1 MVPPFPMDLSVSKSN
16 EGDKKIFVGVL
27 RDISDCKSSELAM
40 ELANRERNLIL
51 NSAGEGIYGL
61 DMEGNTTQLSS
72 IRQHAKFWGTQK
84 KNF

>member
-61 DMEGNTTQLSS
+61 DMEGNTTFVNPTACNILLRGLFS
-72 IRQHAKFWGTQK
+72 R
-84 KNF
+84 